1 MTTLTKINP
10 DTLALPM
17 ENLFANIVV
26 TPPGARLAFI
36 AGQVATDR
44 QGNVVGVGSHA
55 DQAAQCFKNI
65 SDALAAI
72 DAKPDHVTQMTI
84 IVVNYEDALL
94 EVINK
99 AGADVFG
106 DEWPVTATTLI
117 GAAALANSAFL
128 VEVNAVVAF

>member
-1 MTTLTKINP
+1 MTKLTKINP
-10 DTLALPM
+10 DTLAPPM

-36 AGQVATDR
+36 AGQVAIDR
-44 QGNVVGVGSHA
+44 QGNVIGVGNHA
-55 DQAAQCFKNI
+55 EQAVQCFKNI
-65 SDALAAI
+65 RDALAAI
-72 DAKPDHVTQMTI
+72 DAKPDQVTQMTI

-117 GAAALANSAFL
+117 GAAALGNSVFL
-128 VEVNAVVAF
+128 VEVNAIVAV